1 MGLCFPRKGLRAEP
15 GRGGRRADWALCWVW
30 LEAFFVPK
38 KGDRT
43 VVWASSPRLKIR
55 EPTGILP
62 NSDLLVFCWGHW
74 ICLVNIQQMQWEWGS
89 LLGVQQGSGARGP
102 SPWLVSTQHGG
113 GQCFQPSTSCITP
126 SFPPTQ
132 GPKGTSGKPGK
143 PGEAGLPGLPG
154 VDVSVPS
161 YCIPTSSHP
170 CLSQP
175 SSGSDFHCCS
185 AAGLI
190 QAGNLVLTEVTVV
203 PSGVPGLH
211 PRRCQLLAGTED
223 LSALT
228 DGEQVPIVRV
238 PAPCCPHGFLQS
250 LMDNGV
256 LKALA
261 LGPSSRAGSEDRAA
275 DLLV

>member
-1 MGLCFPRKGLRAEP
+1 MTGL
-15 GRGGRRADWALCWVW
+15 
-30 LEAFFVPK
+30 
-38 KGDRT
+38 
-43 VVWASSPRLKIR
+43 
-55 EPTGILP
+55 
-62 NSDLLVFCWGHW
+62 
-74 ICLVNIQQMQWEWGS
+74 
-89 LLGVQQGSGARGP
+89 LLGALDLFGEYPTDAVGVGQSSGDPAGQRGKGP

-113 GQCFQPSTSCITP
+113 GQRLQPSTSCITP
-126 SFPPTQ
+126 PFPPTQ

-203 PSGVPGLH
+203 PSGGPWPSSQTL
-211 PRRCQLLAGTED
+211 
-223 LSALT
+223 
-228 DGEQVPIVRV
+228 
-238 PAPCCPHGFLQS
+238 PAPGW
-250 LMDNGV
+250 
-256 LKALA
+256 
-261 LGPSSRAGSEDRAA
+261 DRRPINSY
-275 DLLV
+275 